1 MRRYVVKIKEDMSA
15 REVQWQSKLNH
26 MRNYPAVHKWE
37 KRWISKGSMMVRV
50 RRKSRAVWC
59 SCARALPCGAFLPRM
74 PLRGSERGRFSSGY
88 ARRKSASSGAR
99 P

>member
-59 SCARALPCGAFLPRM
+59 TAR
-74 PLRGSERGRFSSGY
+74 S
-88 ARRKSASSGAR
+88 
-99 P
+99 